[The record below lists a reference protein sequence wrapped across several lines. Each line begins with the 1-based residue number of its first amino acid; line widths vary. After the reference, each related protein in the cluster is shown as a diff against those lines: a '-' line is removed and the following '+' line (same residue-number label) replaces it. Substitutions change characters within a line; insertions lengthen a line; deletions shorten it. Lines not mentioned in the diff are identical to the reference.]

1 MATEEQSHPPHKV
14 VFTGQSVTL
23 KRSNKIEFFHLKN
36 KQGDHVSLATT
47 EPCLFCWT
55 TDERHSKDVYK
66 MALGKLL
73 SFFQKHPIYMKESY
87 LELENYAPLRR
98 GEIKHSMLWGDEG
111 KVISFY
117 ENPNPLSSTT
127 GKKILINTISGN
139 QDRQIGGSI
148 AEH

>member
-1 MATEEQSHPPHKV
+1 MAAEEPHPPDKV

-23 KRSNKIEFFHLKN
+23 KRANKIEFFHLKN
-36 KQGDHVSLATT
+36 KQGDHVSVPTA

-73 SFFQKHPIYMKESY
+73 AFFQKHPIYIKESY
-87 LELENYAPLRR
+87 LELENYASLRR

-111 KVISFY
+111 NAVSFY
-117 ENPNPLSSTT
+117 EEPNPLSST
-127 GKKILINTISGN
+127 GKKIFINAISGN
-139 QDRQIGGSI
+139 QDRQIGGPI
-148 AEH
+148 AEQH

>member
-1 MATEEQSHPPHKV
+1 MAAHEPHPPDKV

-36 KQGDHVSLATT
+36 KQGDHVSVPTA

-55 TDERHSKDVYK
+55 TDERQSKDVYK

-73 SFFQKHPIYMKESY
+73 AFFQKHPIYIKESY
-87 LELENYAPLRR
+87 LELENYASLRR

-111 KVISFY
+111 TVVSFY
-117 ENPNPLSSTT
+117 EEPNPLSST
-127 GKKILINTISGN
+127 GKKLFINAISSSLS
-139 QDRQIGGSI
+139 D
-148 AEH
+148 